1 MRAIRGWSWARLAG
15 LLAIFF
21 ALAHCDSSGG
31 GCGGCDACGMTEIP
45 GGFPA
50 NQRIENG
57 IQVRLS
63 EHGLGFVEQNA
74 AGIVGDLMPT
84 GLEFDVPPQC
94 GIDTGFLGIVID
106 FCGQDQAG
114 VCTADQPPCN
124 LQMEIVNMVLTPEDP
139 PGDVLDVQLH
149 MNIWSTAPMKTHGGV
164 SCNIDI
170 DTRLDDTPYVTVAT
184 KVVFE
189 IDPTSGRTT
198 FRLTSDPSDPSAPLM
213 TIADIEDDDIDISG
227 GFTCW
232 VVEVFAEG
240 MIVDQIT
247 GMVDGM
253 VEPMLES
260 LCAPCDL
267 GQQCPQLSSCDGTVC
282 QEDSGNGCVAGL
294 GMEGRMDLGAL
305 MASIAPGLQ
314 ANMDILAWM
323 GGYATTNNDGV
334 SLGMHGG
341 ALSPEHNDCVPQRDP
356 PDLTPAPVST
366 AFQGNTRPT
375 DNVPY
380 DVGIGIHKKY
390 LDAVGYAVYDSGT
403 LCLDMGPNESTFLT
417 SGTFAI
423 MIPSIYEI
431 SHDDETPMVLAVRP
445 QNPLTFELSVP
456 DITQDTESG
465 EYTINTPLMTIR
477 SEQFAIDFFA
487 LIDYRYVRLFRL
499 NGDLVI
505 PMALVVNAQNQLVPI
520 IGDLGDAF
528 ENITVTDSQ
537 LLEEDPAELAAV
549 FPTLMG
555 MVAGMLG
562 GAIAP
567 FDLPDMQGFSLVIDD
582 GGITS
587 VDSNSLLAIY
597 ADLAYQ
603 TPSPKRGRPSVLT
616 TATLL
621 RQYTPPAASFRVR
634 AVQDTFTDAPS
645 VTLELGGSAPDGS
658 DAELEWQYRF
668 NGGLWSPFTDSPVVT
683 LRRPVFFLQGYHHID
698 VRARVKGAPGTL
710 DPEPVRVELIVDTQP
725 PILAA
730 LRVGDQM
737 LLSARD
743 RVSDESQLQWSVRVG
758 GGQWSPWQAGLTE
771 MDLPAG
777 WRGPVGVRVRD
788 EAGNEASTAEI
799 ITALYGRV
807 TVPPSDGGC
816 GGCTTGS
823 GAGSGLGW
831 LALVLLGLW
840 IVRRR
845 RNHNPDGSE
854 MPEIKERR
862 GRRNLPFLVV
872 VLALAAPG
880 TNCDCG
886 KTPHGDQ
893 CPDGGINLVC
903 SNDDL
908 ECMTG
913 QELVGLEPMTLDASS
928 CEPIPVVCECA
939 GEPDQVDPDDYGRFL
954 SITAGNGDVYIACYS
969 DRYTDLIIATV
980 DDATGLITPEPVDG
994 VPDGPVTLDPDGYR
1008 DGIRAKGDNIGT
1020 FTSSALAAD
1029 GTLYVSYIDNT
1040 NNGVKLARGVPG
1052 AWDLSFIERYTD
1064 ENTAAWYTALHLLP
1078 DGRPAVGYMV
1088 NGLVDPNNP
1097 AARISELRYAV
1108 AQVTDPADASDW
1120 SIGLVDQTS
1129 IPCTGLCG
1137 DDELCVA
1144 DTWLCAAED
1153 TACAECADG
1162 EGCVGGACV
1171 PILEDLNYVDHPE
1184 GTGLYLHVGL
1194 LADQR
1199 RVLAYHDRTLGLA
1212 RLAISDDASTIW
1224 ETHTLDGDEYHD
1236 IGLYMSMV
1244 IDASDLIHLSYTDAV
1259 TDDLI
1264 YFMADTTGAT
1274 VLREIIDDGTRPDGN
1289 HVVGLD
1295 SVIFFDGATPTVL
1308 YQDGT
1313 NADLWIATR
1322 NGVNDWTP
1330 VALREGD
1337 PGHGFFVDF
1346 AVDTDGSIWV
1356 AEYIYDWSTDPI
1368 NRLEAFVL
1376 P

>member
-1 MRAIRGWSWARLAG
+1 MRALRGWSWSRLAG
-15 LLAIFF
+15 LLAIFL
-21 ALAHCDSSGG
+21 ALAHCDSGGG

-50 NQRIENG
+50 DQRIENG

-63 EHGLGFVEQNA
+63 EHGLGFVEENA
-74 AGIVGDLMPT
+74 SGIVGDLMPT
-84 GLEFDVPPQC
+84 GLSFDVPAQC

-106 FCGQDQAG
+106 VCGQDQAG
-114 VCTADQPPCN
+114 VCTADNPPCN

-139 PGDVLDVQLH
+139 PGNVLDVQLH
-149 MNIWSTAPMKTHGGV
+149 MNIWTTNPMKTHGGV
-164 SCNIDI
+164 SCNIDV
-170 DTRLDDTPYVTVAT
+170 DTRLDTPYLSVAT

-198 FRLTSDPSDPSAPLM
+198 FRLSSNPSDPSAPLM
-213 TIADIEDDDIDISG
+213 TLADIDDDDIDISG
-227 GFTCW
+227 GILCW
-232 VVEVFAEG
+232 VVEIFAEG

-247 GMVDGM
+247 GMVDDM
-253 VEPMLES
+253 VGPLLDS
-260 LCAPCDL
+260 LCVSCDQ
-267 GQQCPQLSSCDGTVC
+267 GQQCPQQSTCDGQVC
-282 QEDSGNGCVAGL
+282 QEASGNGCVAGL
-294 GMEGRMDLGAL
+294 GMEGRMDMGAL

-314 ANMDILAWM
+314 ANMDILTWM
-323 GGYATTNNDGV
+323 GGYATTNDNGV

-341 ALSPEHNDCVPQRDP
+341 ALSPEHNDCVPLRDP
-356 PDLTPAPVST
+356 PDLTPAPISS

-375 DNVPY
+375 DNAPF
-380 DVGIGIHKKY
+380 DVGIGIHKKF
-390 LDAVGYAVYDSGT
+390 LDAVGFAVYDSGM
-403 LCLDMGPNESTFLT
+403 LCLDIGPNESTFLT

-431 SHDDETPMVLAVRP
+431 SHDDETPMVVAVRP
-445 QNPLTFELSVP
+445 QNPLYFELSEP
-456 DITQDTESG
+456 DLTQDAETG

-477 SEQFAIDFFA
+477 SDQFAIDFYA

-505 PMALVVNAQNQLVPI
+505 PMALAVNAQNQLVPI

-528 ENITVTDSQ
+528 ENISVTDSQ

-562 GAIAP
+562 SAISP
-567 FDLPDMQGFSLVIDD
+567 IDLPDMQGFSLVIDD

-587 VDSNSLLAIY
+587 VDANSLLAIY

-621 RQYTPPAASFRVR
+621 RQYTPPASSFRVR
-634 AVQDTFTDAPS
+634 AVQDYYTDAPS

-668 NGGLWSPFTDSPVVT
+668 NDGLWSPFTDSPVVT
-683 LRRPVFFLQGYHHID
+683 LRRPVFFLQGRHHID
-698 VRARVKGAPGTL
+698 VRGRVKGAPQTL
-710 DPEPVRVELIVDTQP
+710 DPEPIRVDLIVDAQP
-725 PILAA
+725 PTLAV
-730 LRVGDQM
+730 LRVGDQ
-737 LLSARD
+737 LWLSAQD
-743 RVSDESQLQWSVRVG
+743 RISDESQLQWSVRIG
-758 GGQWSPWQAGLTE
+758 AGQWSPWQAGLTKV
-771 MDLPAG
+771 DLPAY
-777 WRGPVGVRVRD
+777 WRQGAVGVRVRD
-788 EAGNEASTAEI
+788 EAGNEASTPEI
-799 ITALYGRV
+799 INALYGRV

-816 GGCTTGS
+816 GGCNTGN
-823 GAGSGLGW
+823 GAGGGLGW
-831 LALVLLGLW
+831 LTLMMLGLW

-845 RNHNPDGSE
+845 RNRNEGESLAA
-854 MPEIKERR
+854 RR
-862 GRRNLPFLVV
+862 GGRRLPFLVV
-872 VLALAAPG
+872 ILALAAPG

-908 ECMTG
+908 ECMIG
-913 QELVGLEPMTLDASS
+913 QELAPTEPQTQDPET
-928 CEPIPVVCECA
+928 CQPIPVVCECA
-939 GEPDQVDPDDYGRFL
+939 GDPDAVDPDDYGRFL
-954 SITAGNGDVYIACYS
+954 SISARDGDVYISCYS

-980 DDATGLITPEPVDG
+980 DGTGLITPEPVDG

-1020 FTSSALAAD
+1020 FTSSALADD
-1029 GTLYVSYIDNT
+1029 GTLYVSYIDNS

-1052 AWDLSFIERYTD
+1052 AWDLGFIESYTD
-1064 ENTAAWYTALHLLP
+1064 ENTAAWYTALLLLP

-1108 AQVTDPADASDW
+1108 ASVTAPADASDW
-1120 SIGLVDQTS
+1120 SIEVVDQTS
-1129 IPCTGLCG
+1129 VPCTGLCG
-1137 DDELCVA
+1137 ADELCVA

-1153 TACAECADG
+1153 TTCGECGDA
-1162 EGCVGGACV
+1162 EGCVAGVCV
-1171 PILEDLNYVDHPE
+1171 PILEEPSYVDHPE
-1184 GTGLYLHVGL
+1184 GTGLYLHLEL
-1194 LADQR
+1194 LADGQP
-1199 RVLAYHDRTLGLA
+1199 VMAYHDRTLGLA
-1212 RLAISDDASTIW
+1212 RLAVSDDASGWQTY
-1224 ETHTLDGDEYHD
+1224 TLEGDEYHD
-1236 IGLYMSMV
+1236 VGLYMAMAV
-1244 IDASDLIHLSYTDAV
+1244 DASDVIYLSYTDAV
-1259 TDDLI
+1259 SDDLI
-1264 YFMADTTGAT
+1264 YFVTDTTGAT
-1274 VLREIIDDGTRPDGN
+1274 VLREVIDDGIRADGN

-1295 SVIFFDGATPTVL
+1295 SVIFLDGTTPTVL

-1313 NADLWIATR
+1313 SVDLWIATR
-1322 NGVNDWTP
+1322 NGTDDWTTTE
-1330 VALREGD
+1330 LRTRDETN
-1337 PGHGFFVDF
+1337 HGFFVDF
-1346 AVDTDGSIWV
+1346 AVDTDGTIWV
-1356 AEYIYDWSTDPI
+1356 AEYVYDWSLDSVS
-1368 NRLEAFVL
+1368 RLEAFVL